1 MKIIPAYA
9 PRPVESPMKSEPVMS
24 ARERAI
30 SRLLGNS
37 DQGTPN
43 STPGVTQNNVSAE
56 DMSAVKAPPAAA
68 SLEAAVAATSG
79 QDAIIEPPASS
90 DSVEA
95 SQEATT
101 TESKVDQSSA
111 PLSAQYA
118 QLARK
123 EKQIRAMNQQIKAQE
138 AAIKAREEALAA
150 KEAGMGSQ
158 YVPKERLTKET
169 LAVLAEQGISYD
181 QLTQQAL
188 EQTGAPDAQSA
199 ALIAKLEAKVAALE
213 ANQQKTTKSL
223 EDNQKNSYDQA
234 VNHLRSQ
241 TKQLVSADPNFETIK
256 ASGAIEDVVDLIK
269 QTFEDGMGDEY
280 PKGTLLSVEEAAQMV
295 EDHLVEEAIKIA
307 RLSKIQQRLKPA
319 TPAAGAQ
326 QSTSA
331 QQKQPPKPTLTNAVA
346 SSRPMTARERAIAA
360 AEGRLTK
367 SG

>member
-9 PRPVESPMKSEPVMS
+9 PRPVESPMKTEPSMS
-24 ARERAI
+24 PRERAI
-30 SRLLGNS
+30 ARLLGNS
-37 DQGTPN
+37 EQGTPN
-43 STPGVTQNNVSAE
+43 STPGVAQNNVSAE
-56 DMSAVKAPPAAA
+56 DMSAVKAPAA

-79 QDAIIEPPASS
+79 QDATIETPASA

-101 TESKVDQSSA
+101 TESKVDQSTSA

-199 ALIAKLEAKVAALE
+199 ALIAKLEAKVLALE

-241 TKQLVSADPNFETIK
+241 TKQLVAADPNFETIK
-256 ASGAIEDVVDLIK
+256 VSGAIEDVVDLIK

-326 QSTSA
+326 QSTST